1 MYKSMKEKIAN
12 EIASVDRIALMT
24 DLWTSS
30 NQTPFMVVS
39 AHFISSDWKLH
50 KRIISFKELP
60 PPHTGLAIS
69 NQLVASI
76 VEWKVMDKVS
86 HVTVDN
92 ASSNDVALARLA
104 QILKD
109 KSRLP
114 PDLNGKFFHVRCA
127 AHIINLIVKDG
138 LKELST
144 AVSKIRDSV
153 WHVKS
158 TPARKKQFQ
167 DAIKETNIPTQALP
181 SVDVPT
187 RWNSTY
193 IMLKSVLP
201 FKQAFINLSERDANY
216 LNCPT
221 DEEWN
226 EISMM
231 KDFLEVFN
239 IATLKLGTTRSP
251 SAHML
256 YMNMNQINRQLK
268 QSIESG
274 PPYISSLIK
283 PMQEKYNK
291 YWKKMELFAG
301 ITFAFD
307 TRYKLALLEFLL
319 LDKLGSDKN
328 AIATCVNKIRD
339 GICELFDKISS
350 RHNKNT
356 EKTSLP
362 GSQLQPKKNV
372 LESNQEMQFNE
383 FLAGKN
389 TEKSSWGTGEL
400 DLYLEESTVPIDTKG
415 FDILDWWRINSL

>member
-1 MYKSMKEKIAN
+1 MYKSMKETIAN
-12 EIASVDRIALMT
+12 EIASVDCIALTT

-50 KRIISFKELP
+50 KQIISFKELP

-69 NQLVASI
+69 DQLVASI

-109 KSRLP
+109 KSRSP

-153 WHVKS
+153 RHVKS

-167 DAIKETNIPTQALP
+167 DAIEETNIPTQALP

-193 IMLKSVLP
+193 IMLKSALP

-221 DEEWN
+221 DKEWN

-239 IATLKLGTTRSP
+239 IGTSFFLGFAKFKLNNNMMHFLSSYPEIRNNSFTIR
-251 SAHML
+251 AH
-256 YMNMNQINRQLK
+256 
-268 QSIESG
+268 
-274 PPYISSLIK
+274 
-283 PMQEKYNK
+283 
-291 YWKKMELFAG
+291 
-301 ITFAFD
+301 
-307 TRYKLALLEFLL
+307 
-319 LDKLGSDKN
+319 
-328 AIATCVNKIRD
+328 AIH
-339 GICELFDKISS
+339 E
-350 RHNKNT
+350 H
-356 EKTSLP
+356 
-362 GSQLQPKKNV
+362 
-372 LESNQEMQFNE
+372 ESNQQT
-383 FLAGKN
+383 AQ
-389 TEKSSWGTGEL
+389 
-400 DLYLEESTVPIDTKG
+400 TKY
-415 FDILDWWRINSL
+415 